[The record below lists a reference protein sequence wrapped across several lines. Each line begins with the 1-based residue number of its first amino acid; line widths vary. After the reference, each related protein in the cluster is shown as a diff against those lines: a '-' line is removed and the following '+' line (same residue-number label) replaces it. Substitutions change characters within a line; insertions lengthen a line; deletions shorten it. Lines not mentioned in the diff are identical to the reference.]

1 MPKFPW
7 NLWIYQI
14 FWSKTRKNVLLIRI
28 GYRLMCIVIC
38 IVLLKINDTE
48 LYVMYITFGIHLSNF
63 TNSCRLVYVWSVYNP
78 HHWMCSELSAQGQP
92 RVLTLVDGR
101 RPYFSVYGI
110 TYGNAT
116 AEVDSTNLKVVV
128 HKFQANKINKVILT
142 KKLSFFFS

>member
-1 MPKFPW
+1 
-7 NLWIYQI
+7 
-14 FWSKTRKNVLLIRI
+14 
-28 GYRLMCIVIC
+28 
-38 IVLLKINDTE
+38 
-48 LYVMYITFGIHLSNF
+48 
-63 TNSCRLVYVWSVYNP
+63 
-78 HHWMCSELSAQGQP
+78 MCSELSAQGQP